1 MCENCAIE
9 CEDSIMTTGYG
20 YSDDGLWSRVRMIKM
35 SGMSC
40 ELYVEEGPGE
50 GERNRESAECCCRQ
64 S

>member
-1 MCENCAIE
+1 
-9 CEDSIMTTGYG
+9 MTTGYG